1 MSTNLVTKPFTL
13 LTTKEL
19 EQALNSIQLK
29 EETLFKLKSNDTVGY
44 DLTFEIDT
52 YLKQIDIQNIHEI
65 NLIKKFVNKNIN
77 DQLKLT
83 IKLNQN
89 QQIVIQLDND
99 VNILLNEIIEYIS
112 KIESVKQDEIFL
124 SPMDSNELL
133 LPSVKIVKLILE
145 QPNQYS
151 ILKLFD
157 KSTMNSDNTNK
168 HSLRYY
174 NNKTNL
180 DRDIYAISYNKFS
193 SSNTARNSSTLLQE
207 KFNISEI
214 NDKNPINENDYNN
227 KNALNYQKKYN
238 NYTKNEKEEI
248 NSNNNDNNS
257 NNNTQINHYQYSHNL
272 NNKSKS
278 HSNLINQNQQSMNHT
293 NSETDNVSPFPSTSR
308 EVFNNNNNNNITNLK
323 AKSYTTYNSIT
334 EKYRKYGTN
343 IDDKENNDNI
353 NKDEYNQYLKKGYGF
368 YQPLTSNDKN
378 DSLNE
383 NVQNSKR
390 ENEQEGEI
398 ESPQPNNHMKIE
410 TNNLGININV
420 NNKDSRKYS
429 SERRNYRQYEGSRT
443 PDHNN
448 NIDLYKKYDK
458 YSSNNDNDNDNKQ
471 YALSPNYNQRHLKG
485 SNIVTP
491 SNITT
496 NNTNTTNPNVTANN
510 NTNNNIS
517 AYELRNKVNSMR
529 NQLNAYASL
538 NPVNNNKNGESHKKE
553 SFKTSNSNNCL
564 NYKLFPKENDDS
576 NDNISND
583 NLNNVDIDSSANK
596 ESRGYSKRPF
606 KYES

>member
-1 MSTNLVTKPFTL
+1 MSTNLITKPFTL

-29 EETLFKLKSNDTVGY
+29 EDTLFKLKSNDTVGY
-44 DLTFEIDT
+44 DLTFEIDA

-99 VNILLNEIIEYIS
+99 INIVLNEIIEYLS
-112 KIESVKQDEIFL
+112 RIESVKQDEIFL
-124 SPMDSNELL
+124 SPIDSNELL

-168 HSLRYY
+168 HSLRHY
-174 NNKTNL
+174 NNTTNL
-180 DRDIYAISYNKFS
+180 DRDIYAISYSKFNT
-193 SSNTARNSSTLLQE
+193 SNTARNSSTLLQE
-207 KFNISEI
+207 KFNISGI
-214 NDKNPINENDYNN
+214 DDKNNMNENHNNNN
-227 KNALNYQKKYN
+227 KLNYQKKYN
-238 NYTKNEKEEI
+238 NYTTKEKEEI
-248 NSNNNDNNS
+248 NSNNNNNNS
-257 NNNTQINHYQYSHNL
+257 NNNQTNYYQYNHNL
-272 NNKSKS
+272 SNNSKS

-293 NSETDNVSPFPSTSR
+293 NSEIDNVSPFPSTNR
-308 EVFNNNNNNNITNLK
+308 EAFNNNNNNNITNLR

-334 EKYRKYGTN
+334 EKYRKYGKN
-343 IDDKENNDNI
+343 IDEKDNNDNNN
-353 NKDEYNQYLKKGYGF
+353 NKDEYNQYIKKGYGF
-368 YQPLTSNDKN
+368 YQPLTSDNKS

-383 NVQNSKR
+383 NVQNNKR
-390 ENEQEGEI
+390 ENEQEGEV

-410 TNNLGININV
+410 TSNLAINMNV
-420 NNKDSRKYS
+420 HNKDSRKYS

-443 PDHNN
+443 PEHNN

-458 YSSNNDNDNDNKQ
+458 YSSNNDKDNNNKQ

-485 SNIVTP
+485 DNIVTP
-491 SNITT
+491 SNTAT
-496 NNTNTTNPNVTANN
+496 NNINTTNSNTITNN
-510 NTNNNIS
+510 NNINNNIS

-553 SFKTSNSNNCL
+553 GFKTNNNSL
-564 NYKLFPKENDDS
+564 NYKLFPQENDDS
-576 NDNISND
+576 NENISND
-583 NLNNVDIDSSANK
+583 NLNNINIDSSSNK
-596 ESRGYSKRPF
+596 ESCGYSKRPF
-606 KYES
+606 KYEP